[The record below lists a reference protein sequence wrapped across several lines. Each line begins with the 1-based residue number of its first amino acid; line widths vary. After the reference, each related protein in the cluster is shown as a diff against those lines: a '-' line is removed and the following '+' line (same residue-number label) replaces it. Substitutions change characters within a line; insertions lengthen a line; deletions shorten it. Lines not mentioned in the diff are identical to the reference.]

1 MWESVH
7 CVHSYSQETNI
18 IDMNDVSLHALGVQL
33 TGLSKSF
40 GKTTVLDQIDLEITP
55 GEFSILIGPSGCGK
69 TTLLRILGR
78 LDHPSQGKTQYFDRQ
93 GASISPDEISLSYGF
108 QEPRLLPWRT
118 VYNNVALPLQ
128 LKGVSEADIEPQVM
142 DLIERVGLADARY
155 KRPHELS
162 GGMRMRAA
170 IARSLVTQPQFL
182 LLDEPFG
189 ALDEITKN
197 RLDDELLKLWQ
208 KLDVTV
214 VLVTHSLAEAVYLGQ
229 KVHILSSHP
238 GRLSAT
244 LNVDLEHRQPQTR
257 LSDEFADYVAQAH
270 RLLAH
275 AEQKEG
281 A

>member
-1 MWESVH
+1 
-7 CVHSYSQETNI
+7 
-18 IDMNDVSLHALGVQL
+18 MNDISLHALGVKL
-33 TGLSKSF
+33 NSLSKSF
-40 GKTTVLDQIDLEITP
+40 GSASVLDQINLEIKP
-55 GEFSILIGPSGCGK
+55 GEFNILIGPSGCGK

-78 LDHPSQGKTQYFDRQ
+78 LDSATSGTLSYFNRNQDQ
-93 GASISPDEISLSYGF
+93 VPLDELTLSYGF

-118 VYNNVALPLQ
+118 VYQNVALPLQ
-128 LKGVSEADIEPQVM
+128 LKGVHEHEIQPQVL
-142 DLIERVGLADARY
+142 DLIERVGLLDAQE

-170 IARSLVTQPQFL
+170 IARSLVTQPRFL

-238 GRLSAT
+238 GRLSST
-244 LNVDLEHRQPQTR
+244 LEVNLEHRNPQTR
-257 LSDEFADYVAQAH
+257 LSEEFADYVAQAH

-275 AEQKEG
+275 AEQGSIHSSLTPSQEVS
-281 A
+281 

>member
-1 MWESVH
+1 
-7 CVHSYSQETNI
+7 
-18 IDMNDVSLHALGVQL
+18 MNDVSLHALGVHL
-33 TGLSKSF
+33 SSLSKSF
-40 GKTTVLDQIDLEITP
+40 GTTTALESINLEITP

-78 LDHPSQGKTQYFDRQ
+78 LDYPSSGTATYFDRHQ
-93 GASISPDEISLSYGF
+93 NEIPADSISLSYGF

-128 LKGVSEADIEPQVM
+128 LKGMSETEIEPQVM
-142 DLIERVGLADARY
+142 DLIERVGLADARF

-162 GGMRMRAA
+162 GGMKMRAA

-244 LNVDLEHRQPQTR
+244 LDVHLEDRHPQTR
-257 LSDEFADYVAQAH
+257 LSDEFAHYVAQAH

-275 AEQKEG
+275 AEKAGTE
-281 A
+281 